1 VGFGLAASHA
11 RPGGNV
17 TGVLLTVEDLPT
29 KLLTL
34 ARELLPDAHKI
45 GLLVNPTNPIQPFF
59 RGTLEAAAAAL
70 GDELIVIE
78 VGSRDDLHPAFQRF
92 TREGAKILVL
102 PQDLM
107 FLNERKR
114 IALFAIA
121 ERGPPGIKIGSEYY
135 KPLRDAIER
144 CKAKATRE
152 AACKAQRNKIPN
164 YTVKANGHGYW
175 QPSATSRF
183 LGFTSV
189 AGRKRVVVAENTTR
203 EAA

>member
-1 VGFGLAASHA
+1 MCAQGMVNRGNRFCSNRRRDYYDAGNAGFRQDWLRSKPDYGITGWKVAA
-11 RPGGNV
+11 
-17 TGVLLTVEDLPT
+17 
-29 KLLTL
+29 
-34 ARELLPDAHKI
+34 
-45 GLLVNPTNPIQPFF
+45 
-59 RGTLEAAAAAL
+59 
-70 GDELIVIE
+70 
-78 VGSRDDLHPAFQRF
+78 
-92 TREGAKILVL
+92 
-102 PQDLM
+102 
-107 FLNERKR
+107 
-114 IALFAIA
+114 
-121 ERGPPGIKIGSEYY
+121 GPPGIKIGSEYY

-183 LGFTSV
+183 LGFTSG